1 MLEFVEK
8 NKMQEVEETA
18 QGLINQMQS
27 NEEAILKIID
37 KKKYDEEMEL
47 LVKIRDQDAKMGE
60 FTAISGDID
69 IRTSAEKGGFQLS
82 PNFEQ
87 QCGIKGS
94 KLSGGQKQRV
104 AIARTIIRQP
114 KVLLLDEATSALDE
128 DS

>member
-1 MLEFVEK
+1 VLEFVEK

-47 LVKIRDQDAKMGE
+47 LIKIRDQDAKMGE

-69 IRTSAEKGGFQLS
+69 IRTSAEKGDF
-82 PNFEQ
+82 
-87 QCGIKGS
+87 
-94 KLSGGQKQRV
+94 
-104 AIARTIIRQP
+104 
-114 KVLLLDEATSALDE
+114 
-128 DS
+128 